1 MTHTRLNQPT
11 VYYALLHALRPDDKN
26 NNDDDDDDD
35 DDDNNNNNNNYYH
48 YYYYYILCTHYM
60 HTMYTLRTYAHT
72 PYYVAASRGDVEVRS
87 LAQLTFD
94 LGPSEPQ
101 KNAIKTLVVNAINGG
116 RGHMQFPG

>member
-26 NNDDDDDDD
+26 NNDDDD
-35 DDDNNNNNNNYYH
+35 NNN
-48 YYYYYILCTHYM
+48 YYILCTHYM

>member
-26 NNDDDDDDD
+26 NNDDDDT
-35 DDDNNNNNNNYYH
+35 NN
-48 YYYYYILCTHYM
+48 YYYILCTHYM

-72 PYYVAASRGDVEVRS
+72 PYYVAAFRGGVEVRS

-94 LGPSEPQ
+94 ADSRVD
-101 KNAIKTLVVNAINGG
+101 ACRVVQRFELIGATEHGLCSYKFQG
-116 RGHMQFPG
+116 SSSMSHLL

>member
-26 NNDDDDDDD
+26 NNDDDDD
-35 DDDNNNNNNNYYH
+35 NNNN
-48 YYYYYILCTHYM
+48 YYYYILCTHYM

-72 PYYVAASRGDVEVRS
+72 PYYVASFRGDVEVRS

-94 LGPSEPQ
+94 ADSRVDACRIVQRFELIG
-101 KNAIKTLVVNAINGG
+101 AT
-116 RGHMQFPG
+116 GHCLCSYHFHSSSSMSNLL

>member
-26 NNDDDDDDD
+26 NNDDDD
-35 DDDNNNNNNNYYH
+35 NN
-48 YYYYYILCTHYM
+48 YYYYYILCTHYV

-72 PYYVAASRGDVEVRS
+72 PYCVAASRGGVEVRS

-94 LGPSEPQ
+94 ADSRVDACRIVQRFELIGATEHGLGSY
-101 KNAIKTLVVNAINGG
+101 NFHGSSSMSHIL
-116 RGHMQFPG
+116 